1 MNLIAYVLF
10 LIAGLSV
17 LAWLRRR
24 PHEGPFL
31 NQFPTAWVCGVCF
44 VGVMFYVPT
53 WRADSAAARAGRVMS
68 ALTGQK
74 VSYTC
79 ASAVNVFF
87 DRVTDEAA
95 GYVRRDV
102 NGKSEKKS
110 KLRYDT
116 CRGLVDFVAN
126 PNDLS
131 DNRRAK
137 IWAVHVVTHE
147 SRHMLGEHNEAIAD
161 CQAVQRD
168 AQTARGLGASEAT
181 AAELAVVYYQTIYP
195 RHPYASADCKQGGT
209 LDEKL
214 PSSPWR
220 LPGGKG
226 KLGAN

>member
-1 MNLIAYVLF
+1 MNLIAYALF

-17 LAWLRRR
+17 MAWLRRR
-24 PHEGPFL
+24 PHDGPFL
-31 NQFPTAWVCGVCF
+31 NQFPTAWVCGVCC

-87 DRVTDEAA
+87 DRSTDDAL
-95 GYVRRDV
+95 GYVRFDE
-102 NGKSEKKS
+102 NGKLEKRA
-110 KLRYDT
+110 KLRYDL

-126 PNDLS
+126 PNDLIN
-131 DNRRAK
+131 NRREK
-137 IWAVHVVTHE
+137 IFAVHALTHE
-147 SRHMLGEHNEAIAD
+147 ARHMMGEHNEAIAD
-161 CQAVQRD
+161 CQAVQRN
-168 AQTARGLGASEAT
+168 AQTARGLGANEAT
-181 AAELAVVYYQTIYP
+181 AGELAVVYYQTIYP
-195 RHPYASADCKQGGT
+195 HHPYASADCKQGGP
-209 LDEKL
+209 LDENL

-220 LPGGKG
+220 LRGRQE